1 MDSSGFTSVPTAPPS
16 EKDPLNLPPPNAPPP
31 SYNQAV
37 FQSDKTVYQS
47 QGDVYQ
53 PQPPMQ
59 QGSNVQPITVA
70 RLNDQNE
77 NVQPVTVS
85 RLPDDHEEISRPMTP
100 IQYIAYMALI
110 SVLVFLSYYIWNIF

>member
-1 MDSSGFTSVPTAPPS
+1 MDSSGFTAVPTAPPS
-16 EKDPLNLPPPNAPPP
+16 EKDPLNPPPPNAPPP

-37 FQSDKTVYQS
+37 FQSDKTAYQP
-47 QGDVYQ
+47 QGGVYQ

-59 QGSNVQPITVA
+59 QGSNVQPITIA
-70 RLNDQNE
+70 RLPDQNE

-100 IQYIAYMALI
+100 IQIFAYFVLI
-110 SVLVFLSYYIWNIF
+110 SVLVFLSYYVWELF